1 MGDASDPASPID
13 DLLESLRAALAAR
26 RRDGAARIERVEAAL
41 GSYRRAI
48 ESQIATEF
56 AAEHRLKAP
65 TKIGVSVARAAADL
79 RDAVLQL
86 PEVAQLLA
94 APSVLDLSAI
104 TDSEMTGPMTQK
116 APASAKS
123 TVPAMR
129 AAPAVTVTEAPSGW
143 PRLRAALASQKLVVI
158 GALSRD
164 RSESAPDGIGEHI
177 EWIDTERDGVHALGN
192 LPQRIRQGRV
202 AGVIILDRAV
212 KHKHSEPAAAAARDA
227 HVPVAF
233 AGQGG
238 RASLERELTQIET
251 ILQQP

>member
-1 MGDASDPASPID
+1 MSDPASPLD

-48 ESQIATEF
+48 EQQIATEF

-65 TKIGVSVARAAADL
+65 VKTGVSVTRAAEEL
-79 RDAVLQL
+79 RDSVLAL
-86 PEVAQLLA
+86 PEMAQLQSA
-94 APSVLDLSAI
+94 TSSVLDLTAVADTES
-104 TDSEMTGPMTQK
+104 SGPMTLK
-116 APASAKS
+116 APPASRGK
-123 TVPAMR
+123 T
-129 AAPAVTVTEAPSGW
+129 APSESPTLAPSW
-143 PRLRAALASQKLVVI
+143 PRLRSLLVSQKLVVI

-164 RSESAPDGIGEHI
+164 RSESAPEGIGEHI

-202 AGVIILDRAV
+202 CGVIILDRAV
-212 KHKHSEPAAAAARDA
+212 KHKHSEPAMAAARDA
-227 HVPVAF
+227 KVPTAF

-238 RASLERELTQIET
+238 KASLERALTQIEGM
-251 ILQQP
+251 LGA